1 MYKVKQCFLKPNGTA
16 YILNNGSERGDFIDC
31 EKILWSMGRIHD
43 GIQMMKTYYPSDPSW
58 TTEGKISKFSKKD
71 GVNFAWGHEYDDYE
85 PYDILEPASKTR
97 KQLEQVKQ
105 FGADVHL
112 TLTMDMSLTE
122 LDLEKIFEPLKNYGK
137 VYLRI
142 NHEANGYWFRHN
154 TLHSYKEV
162 ADFFVTCHKVVK
174 RISSNIYTV
183 FNVSADAFVGDGINN
198 VVTNKDA
205 HLESHELLAAVQ
217 AADFWSIDKYVTLNW
232 GWPHT
237 HPDSSPDYFKGSI
250 DTWWR
255 LVEECYLLMASMN
268 GGHCKPLFIG
278 EFNTDSDVVGQDGQ
292 VETIKD
298 VYKRIR
304 LSHYPWLRGIS
315 MYQYCD
321 EGGLGLNTGNQYGY
335 VETPALAAYRTE
347 IHENDYLVKLDEA
360 EWERS
365 AFSFSWKDIDNIKG
379 LKIEI
384 TEAGSLSFKNRWIT
398 PVYVK
403 VGSSWHYLRHH
414 QTMTINAEEFYLFIP
429 PYKKAHSNKIEY
441 VQTVKNIKEQLQ
453 TMIEFKALSVETVE
467 EVVA

>member
-1 MYKVKQCFLKPNGTA
+1 MYKIKKCTLKSNGTA
-16 YILNNGSERGDFIDC
+16 FILNNGSERGDFIDC

-58 TTEGKISKFSKKD
+58 TTEGKISKFSNKES
-71 GVNFAWGHEYDDYE
+71 VSFAWGHDYDDYE
-85 PYDILEPASKTR
+85 PYDIHEPASKTR

-112 TLTMDMSLTE
+112 TLTMDMSLSE
-122 LDLEKIFEPLKNYGK
+122 LELERVFEPLKNFGK

-162 ADFFVTCHKVVK
+162 SDFFVTCHKIIK

-198 VVTNKDA
+198 AVTNKDA
-205 HLESHELLAAVQ
+205 HLEEHELLEAVKI
-217 AADFWSIDKYVTLNW
+217 ADYWSIDKYVTLNW

-237 HPDSSPDYFKGSI
+237 HPDSSPDYFEGTI

-268 GGHCKPLFIG
+268 GGQCKPLFIG
-278 EFNTDSDVVGQDGQ
+278 EFNTDSDVVGEQGQ
-292 VETIKD
+292 VDTIKD

-304 LSHYPWLRGIS
+304 LSRYPWLKGIS

-321 EGGLGLNTGNQYGY
+321 EGGLGLNKGNQYGY
-335 VETPALAAYRTE
+335 QETPALAAYRTE
-347 IHENDYLVKLDEA
+347 IHETDYICDLDEQ
-360 EWERS
+360 EWDRS
-365 AFSFSWKDIDNIKG
+365 SFSFSWKDIDSIKG
-379 LKIEI
+379 LKVELDG
-384 TEAGSLSFKNRWIT
+384 AGSANFKNRWIT

-403 VGSSWHYLRHH
+403 IGSSWHYLRHNQH
-414 QTMTINAEEFYLFIP
+414 LKINASEFFLFVP
-429 PYKKAHSNKIEY
+429 PHKKAHCDNIEY
-441 VQTVKNIKEQLQ
+441 VQTVKNIKGQLAS
-453 TMIEFKALSVETVE
+453 MIVVESAQV
-467 EVVA
+467 EVVEGVVA